1 MAGLLS
7 HNYVIFNTWQLSCH
21 LFVIFWPEEF
31 EDWIDSWLLIVKIW
45 MQVAR
50 GMEYLASMK
59 VSFEV
64 PPVTEVPLVP
74 DEVTGERHVFKIL
87 RLEH

>member
-1 MAGLLS
+1 MPYL
-7 HNYVIFNTWQLSCH
+7 
-21 LFVIFWPEEF
+21 
-31 EDWIDSWLLIVKIW
+31 DWNDSGLLIVKIW

-59 VSFEV
+59 VSSEV

-74 DEVTGERHVFKIL
+74 DEVTGERHVFKIS
-87 RLEH
+87 RDWKIDIETCQDIDIGKIE

>member
-1 MAGLLS
+1 MPS
-7 HNYVIFNTWQLSCH
+7 FSDTWTK
-21 LFVIFWPEEF
+21 EF
-31 EDWIDSWLLIVKIW
+31 EDWVDSGLLMLKIW

-59 VSFEV
+59 VSSEV
-64 PPVTEVPLVP
+64 PPVTEIPLVP

>member
-1 MAGLLS
+1 MLQRSL
-7 HNYVIFNTWQLSCH
+7 
-21 LFVIFWPEEF
+21 WPQDF
-31 EDWIDSWLLIVKIW
+31 EDWIDSGLLIVKIW

-59 VSFEV
+59 VLSEV

-74 DEVTGERHVFKIL
+74 DEVTGERHLFKIL
-87 RLEH
+87 ILGH

>member
-1 MAGLLS
+1 MPS
-7 HNYVIFNTWQLSCH
+7 FSDTWTK
-21 LFVIFWPEEF
+21 EF
-31 EDWIDSWLLIVKIW
+31 EDWVDSGLLMLKIW

-59 VSFEV
+59 VSS
-64 PPVTEVPLVP
+64 EVPLVP

>member
-1 MAGLLS
+1 ML
-7 HNYVIFNTWQLSCH
+7 
-21 LFVIFWPEEF
+21 
-31 EDWIDSWLLIVKIW
+31 KIW

-59 VSFEV
+59 VSS
-64 PPVTEVPLVP
+64 EVPLVP